1 MLITMLAMLPLSAS
15 FAHMR
20 ALARPASLH
29 RPSALPPASRR
40 TSSSSSST
48 SLRFSVDDI
57 GVGLYDAQLTVSTFV
72 ETQLVS
78 PSPISFVFLYA
89 AGLLTAF
96 SPCSISLV
104 PLTLAYLGGNEVASD
119 GNGSEKKNTLLTRS
133 LSYAAGLA
141 TMLTLFGLS
150 AAILGNVFG
159 ASGVLGDASGLL
171 SSVIFL
177 MMGLYLLEIVQFD
190 FPSIETK
197 LAEDG
202 AMPASL
208 QAYLLGATSA
218 LIASP
223 CASPVLTSLLAVV
236 AASGNASV
244 GAVFLFAYSLGE
256 ATPVVI
262 AGAASGFAARMW
274 QSGGASWANP
284 AFASLL
290 ISYGTFSVCDNV
302 SKILHL

>member
-1 MLITMLAMLPLSAS
+1 MLHLSSPALLPQV
-15 FAHMR
+15 R
-20 ALARPASLH
+20 
-29 RPSALPPASRR
+29 SRR
-40 TSSSSSST
+40 PPSP
-48 SLRFSVDDI
+48 LRFSVDDI

-72 ETQLVS
+72 ETQLAS
-78 PSPISFVFLYA
+78 PSPTSFLFLFA

-119 GNGSEKKNTLLTRS
+119 GSGKNTVLLRS

-141 TMLTLFGLS
+141 TTLTLFGLS

-159 ASGVLGDASGLL
+159 SSGLLGDASGLL

-177 MMGLYLLEIVQFD
+177 AMGLYLLELVQFD
-190 FPSIETK
+190 FPSVETQ

-202 AMPASL
+202 ALPASV
-208 QAYLLGATSA
+208 QAFLFGATSA

-223 CASPVLTSLLAVV
+223 CSSPVLTSLLAVV
-236 AASGNASV
+236 AASGDASV
-244 GAVFLFAYSLGE
+244 GAAFLFAYSLGY
-256 ATPVVI
+256 ATPVVV
-262 AGAASGFAARMW
+262 AGAASGSAARLW

-290 ISYGTFSVCDNV
+290 ISYGTFSAFDNV